1 MTRDRFLQLLRN
13 IRTGKWRGARAP
25 HKPLLLLLALGRV
38 TKGNERL
45 VRYSVVDDDLGKL
58 LQEFG
63 PPRRAIHPEFPFG
76 RLRSDGL
83 WEIPGGSK
91 LTLTASGDV
100 SPREMKELG
109 IRGGFPKEVHTLLQS
124 HPDLVL
130 HAAQGLL
137 VTHFPPS
144 LHDDIRRAVGL
155 PPDWSTL
162 LPDLGAWRKGQV
174 VRESRDSTFRDR
186 VLSEYEHR
194 CAICDHDIRLGD
206 RVFGLEAAHIQW
218 HSHDGPDQV
227 SNGLALCVLH
237 HKALDRGALGL
248 GRSMG
253 NTHVLVSGHVR
264 GDSPS
269 ATLLIDLHGKPLRGP
284 VTPEMAPSP
293 VFVKWHRRQVFRTP
307 PMGNGN

>member
-13 IRTGKWRGARAP
+13 IKTARRHGTRAP

-38 TKGNERL
+38 AKRNERL
-45 VRYSVVDDDLGKL
+45 VRYADVANDMVKL

-63 PPRRAIHPEFPFG
+63 PPRQADHPEFPFG
-76 RLRSDGL
+76 RLRNDNL
-83 WEIPGGSK
+83 WEIPGDSVLK
-91 LTLTASGDV
+91 VTASGDL
-100 SPREMKELG
+100 SSREMKELDVH
-109 IRGGFPKEVHTLLQS
+109 GGFPKEVHRLLEADT
-124 HPDLVL
+124 DLVL

-137 VTHFPPS
+137 AMHFPPS

-155 PPDWSTL
+155 PRDWSTL
-162 LPDLGAWRKGQV
+162 WPDLGAWNERTV
-174 VRESRDSTFRDR
+174 VRESRDSTFRDK
-186 VLSEYEHR
+186 VLKAYQHR

-218 HSHDGPDQV
+218 HSHKGPDQV

-248 GRSMG
+248 DRSTR
-253 NTHVLVSGHVR
+253 NTHVLVSDHVS

-269 ATLLIDLHGKPLRGP
+269 ANLLIDLHGKPLRGP
-284 VTPEMAPSP
+284 VTPDKAPSQ
-293 VFVKWHRRQVFRTP
+293 VFVKWHRRQVFRAP
-307 PMGNGN
+307 AMRDGG